1 MKRTASGFS
10 LGEYHAALV
19 GNFDQLHR
27 LRGLHRHCDVQQVF
41 RRDENRSSI
50 AFFVPFIAG
59 DFGFLTLIQ
68 SREGPARYRLSP
80 ALRHQPFQRH
90 VAGGAEQVRANLA
103 LLKGR

>member
-1 MKRTASGFS
+1 MKRAASGFS

-50 AFFVPFIAG
+50 AFFARFIAG

-68 SREGPARYRLSP
+68 SRDGSAVT
-80 ALRHQPFQRH
+80 AF
-90 VAGGAEQVRANLA
+90 AAF
-103 LLKGR
+103 